1 MQTLQTLGIARCHKG
16 GVGDKVHQQ
25 LNTGLAVERAGVIA
39 AVGVELLDLFGRGAK
54 GVDVLVAHEFGDLD
68 IGAVERAQGQSTV
81 EHELHVGG
89 AARLL
94 GGQADLLGDVGGGN
108 HALGSGDVI
117 VLDHD
122 DLQVGSHVGIVCDP
136 LRQRQDQM
144 DDVLG
149 DSVGRCRLAAKDDGD
164 GVLRSIAVLDVEVL
178 PDDVE
183 REHLLAL
190 VLVDTLDLNI
200 DDRVGGNGHALLERH
215 ELAHDGLGLGLGGG
229 QALKNVLVVGEFGEL
244 AQVAGAAPIGTDY
257 IVEQA
262 GERRVGSLD
271 PAAEGDA
278 VGLVGELLGIDLVE
292 RAKLGVLQDL
302 GVEGGD
308 AIDGEA
314 KVNVHVGHV
323 DGAVLVDDG
332 DARVAMLGLGNLI
345 EFDDDVGDGGGDL
358 LQAGERP
365 FLERLGKDR
374 VVGVGDHG
382 AYDGHGLVKLDV
394 VLGGEQPDE
403 LGNDHGGVRI
413 VNLDHSVV
421 GQIVQVAAA
430 LYGLVDQELGGIAHH
445 EVLLVDAKQAALL
458 IGIIRIEEQGE
469 VLGDLGLVEVDGA
482 AGDQALVDTCQVK
495 QAQAVLG
502 GLAITGHIDVDELG
516 GDGKITK
523 LDGVGAVV
531 IDQDVLLAEPLVGD
545 GLLLIVGKALAEQ
558 AVMVVEAHAVTG
570 EAQRGNGIQE
580 ACGQAAQAAVAERR
594 LDLELLDLVEVVAG
608 GDELVLNL
616 VIDAEVDH
624 IVDEQLADQKLGR
637 DVVELFLAVVERTG
651 GRALLH
657 ELDQQLINTTV
668 IELLERGAKGLLGK
682 IRKIDTGHVSSCGE
696 LTTCQ
701 KFKRSPREG
710 LGWPRAGKAVA
721 STRWGGVGR
730 GGSYWG
736 SSISASDGIRK

>member
-54 GVDVLVAHEFGDLD
+54 GVDVLVAHELGDLD

-122 DLQVGSHVGIVCDP
+122 DLQVGSHVEIVCDP

-215 ELAHDGLGLGLGGG
+215 ELAHDGLGLDLGGG
-229 QALKNVLVVGEFGEL
+229 QALKNILVVSEFGEL
-244 AQVAGAAPIGTDY
+244 AQVAGAAPIGANH

-262 GERRVGSLD
+262 GKCGVGSLD

-308 AIDGEA
+308 AVDGEA
-314 KVNVHVGHV
+314 KVDVHVGHV
-323 DGAVLVDDG
+323 YGVVFVDDG

-382 AYDGHGLVKLDV
+382 SHDGNGFVKLDV
-394 VLGGEQPDE
+394 VLGGE
-403 LGNDHGGVRI
+403 
-413 VNLDHSVV
+413 
-421 GQIVQVAAA
+421 
-430 LYGLVDQELGGIAHH
+430 
-445 EVLLVDAKQAALL
+445 
-458 IGIIRIEEQGE
+458 
-469 VLGDLGLVEVDGA
+469 
-482 AGDQALVDTCQVK
+482 
-495 QAQAVLG
+495 
-502 GLAITGHIDVDELG
+502 
-516 GDGKITK
+516 
-523 LDGVGAVV
+523 
-531 IDQDVLLAEPLVGD
+531 
-545 GLLLIVGKALAEQ
+545 
-558 AVMVVEAHAVTG
+558 
-570 EAQRGNGIQE
+570 
-580 ACGQAAQAAVAERR
+580 
-594 LDLELLDLVEVVAG
+594 
-608 GDELVLNL
+608 
-616 VIDAEVDH
+616 
-624 IVDEQLADQKLGR
+624 
-637 DVVELFLAVVERTG
+637 
-651 GRALLH
+651 
-657 ELDQQLINTTV
+657 
-668 IELLERGAKGLLGK
+668 
-682 IRKIDTGHVSSCGE
+682 
-696 LTTCQ
+696 
-701 KFKRSPREG
+701 
-710 LGWPRAGKAVA
+710 
-721 STRWGGVGR
+721 
-730 GGSYWG
+730 
-736 SSISASDGIRK
+736 

>member
-1 MQTLQTLGIARCHKG
+1 MQTLQALRVAGRHKS
-16 GVGDKVHQQ
+16 GVGNKVHQQ

-215 ELAHDGLGLGLGGG
+215 ELAHDGLGLDLGGG

-262 GERRVGSLD
+262 GKCGVGSLD

-482 AGDQALVDTCQVK
+482 AGDQALVDACQVK
-495 QAQAVLG
+495 QAQAVFG

-516 GDGKITK
+516 GDGKITE
-523 LDGVGAVV
+523 LDGVGTVV

-545 GLLLIVGKALAEQ
+545 GLLLVVGKALAEQ

-668 IELLERGAKGLLGK
+668 IELLERGAKGLLGEFCEAY
-682 IRKIDTGHVSSCGE
+682 TGHVSSCGE
-696 LTTCQ
+696 STTCQ

-710 LGWPRAGKAVA
+710 LGWPREGKAVA

-736 SSISASDGIRK
+736 SSISASDGMRK